1 MTSETMNPAAAG
13 TASGAR
19 DASQG
24 AARPDHTTGNRA
36 DKPMLTVCLPPSTDP
51 ITVEGREA
59 QTLALLMRTG
69 TRGFT
74 SGEASPL
81 GWARRTSAY
90 VRNLRLAGVPILTTW
105 ETTADARIGRY
116 TLAAPVLVLG
126 PEAKALAR
134 SNDLQTKGGAR
145 D

>member
-1 MTSETMNPAAAG
+1 MNPAAG
-13 TASGAR
+13 ERASGAR

-24 AARPDHTTGNRA
+24 ATRSDHTTGNTA
-36 DKPMLTVCLPPSTDP
+36 DKPRLTVCLPPSTDP

-69 TRGFT
+69 PRGFT

-90 VRNLRLAGVPILTTW
+90 VRKLRLAGVPILTTW
-105 ETTADARIGRY
+105 ETTDDARIGRY
-116 TLAAPVLVLG
+116 SLAGPVVVVEPG
-126 PEAKALAR
+126 V
-134 SNDLQTKGGAR
+134 S
-145 D
+145 